1 MSTREG
7 YANFVQIL
15 QGAAYSPPS
24 SGQIVA
30 LKGTR
35 ATLASL
41 DFTRSVVRAALR
53 RLQNEKPS
61 RIESESN
68 FRGLIDRAVEDGARS
83 GLASNCPRWYAYAE
97 SALHLSERTLG
108 LRCNGRG
115 SSNWASE
122 RRRAANCGTYSTPG
136 FIIEAVMAE
145 LVRLLPSSRAPLCIL
160 DQSLEAGHFAISA
173 MARLY
178 RHRVRFFG
186 VDRDPIAIAMAR
198 RLFNGFRQFSDPAR
212 FSFHTTVGDS
222 LFGELPRGWPQQ
234 FDCVVGNPPWKGT
247 DRQVMAPVW
256 KHYSP
261 PLKGQFDAYL
271 AFILRAHELVMPG
284 GLISLVVPSS
294 LLSNLSAEPIR
305 RLLLEEYDILS
316 LMLFPR
322 RSFIELPC
330 VVPVCFTARK
340 RGGPEEG
347 GSSCTRIYYHPVHL
361 GGVKRPRLDTSV
373 SIARRWLRA
382 PGCVFHPRAGEDT
395 EFLLQNF
402 NMPDL
407 GCFGVLGGAK
417 FRQATGKV
425 LVTPLTGFRARD
437 MRAFH
442 ACRRQTEH
450 FPEGCRQFEQ
460 PPKTSDIVRPKVVFK
475 NVRCVTIAARLAAAS
490 LGPGEFGVG
499 SCSVFLPT
507 DPAQT
512 GFFVG
517 LLNSS
522 FANAW
527 YKSRDLCRAIK
538 FWHLRNLPVQFDS
551 ACWHRIGHA
560 TQRCSQ
566 IWKSVHDLLD
576 SCREGD
582 EDRRL
587 KRICPQ
593 QYKELT
599 DVRHG
604 IDHMIFELFGFSPR
618 QRRAICKLSGSRV
631 F

>member
-1 MSTREG
+1 M
-7 YANFVQIL
+7 
-15 QGAAYSPPS
+15 
-24 SGQIVA
+24 
-30 LKGTR
+30 
-35 ATLASL
+35 
-41 DFTRSVVRAALR
+41 
-53 RLQNEKPS
+53 
-61 RIESESN
+61 
-68 FRGLIDRAVEDGARS
+68 EDGARS

-97 SALHLSERTLG
+97 SVLHLSERTLG

-115 SSNWASE
+115 PSKWASD
-122 RRRAANCGTYSTPG
+122 RSRAANCGTYSTPG

-145 LVRLLPSSRAPLCIL
+145 LGRLLPSSRAPLSIL
-160 DQSLEAGHFAISA
+160 DQSLEAGHFAFGA
-173 MARLY
+173 MARLH

-198 RLFNGFRQFSDPAR
+198 RLFNGFRQFSDSAR
-212 FSFHTTVGDS
+212 FFFRATVGDS

-234 FDCVVGNPPWKGT
+234 FNCVVGNPPWKGT

-256 KHYSP
+256 NRYSP

-271 AFILRAHELVMPG
+271 AFILRAHERVMPG

-305 RLLLEEYDILS
+305 RLLLEEYDMLS
-316 LMLFPR
+316 LIVFPR

-330 VVPVCFTARK
+330 VVPICFTARK
-340 RGGPEEG
+340 RCGPEH
-347 GSSCTRIYYHPVHL
+347 SANCKTRVLYHPIRL
-361 GGVKRPRLDTSV
+361 GGVKRPRSDVSV
-373 SIARRWLRA
+373 SIVQRWQRS
-382 PGCVFHPRAGEDT
+382 PGCVFHPLMGQRT
-395 EFLLQNF
+395 EFLLQKF
-402 NMPDL
+402 DMPDL
-407 GCFGVLGGAK
+407 SSFGVFGGGK
-417 FRQATGKV
+417 FRRAAGKA

-437 MRAFH
+437 VRAFH
-442 ACRRQTEH
+442 ACRREAES
-450 FPEGCRQFEQ
+450 FAKGCRQFER
-460 PPKTSDIVRPKVVFK
+460 PPMTSDILRSKVVFK

-538 FWHLRNLPVQFDS
+538 FWHLRNLPVQFNPAS
-551 ACWHRIGHA
+551 WRRISHA
-560 TQRCSQ
+560 AKRCSQ
-566 IWKSVHDLLD
+566 IWKSIHDLQD

-582 EDRRL
+582 EDQRL
-587 KRICPQ
+587 KRVCPQ

-599 DVRHG
+599 DVRHE

-618 QRRAICKLSGSRV
+618 QRRAICKLSDSRV